1 MNMDNIKKNNFSSYN
16 LAPGDMYRLDIRENV
31 ERSRKQDDWLWWGDM
46 NDYPQFVLELME
58 KSATLAVCLNSK
70 ITIGYGKGVEIK
82 DKGNVLVNR
91 YETISELYYK
101 LLSDLWIFG
110 GFACEIIWS
119 KDGTSIESIYHLP
132 FQNIRVKKPYEE
144 QHERDV
150 EYYYYCENWKAQRKV
165 ITRFDSLN
173 PVDRNG
179 RQIYY
184 WKNYTPSN
192 NKFYPL
198 LPWQS
203 GVNSAVLESEIW
215 EFHKTNLATS
225 LLPNL
230 NVSLIG
236 SPTPQEKE
244 EIYEELVR
252 SYSGKWGQK
261 LMLSFSDLPENR
273 PVIETISNNA
283 NSSLYVDVLTLA
295 QSATLSSCQISS
307 PLLVGLHIGVA
318 NGFSSNADEIKT
330 ATQHLL
336 DFVIKPQLDK
346 MNMGLESILSLKY
359 NQPVYIVNQYQ
370 NTENL

>member
-1 MNMDNIKKNNFSSYN
+1 MDNIKKNNFSSYN

-101 LLSDLWIFG
+101 LLADLWIFG
-110 GFACEIIWS
+110 GFACEIIWA

-295 QSATLSSCQISS
+295 QSATLSANQISS

>member
-1 MNMDNIKKNNFSSYN
+1 MNNVNKQIFNSYN
-16 LAPGDMYRLDIRENV
+16 LAPGDMYRLDVRENV
-31 ERSRKQDDWLWWGDM
+31 ERSIKKDEWLWWGDM

-70 ITIGYGKGVEIK
+70 ITISFGKGVEIEGM
-82 DKGNVLVNR
+82 GNTMVNR
-91 YETISELYYK
+91 YESISELYYK
-101 LLSDLWIFG
+101 LLADVWIFG
-110 GFACEIIWS
+110 GFAIEVIWS
-119 KDGTSIESIYHLP
+119 KDGNNVESIYHLP
-132 FQNIRVKKPYEE
+132 FQNIRVKKPLEE
-144 QHERDV
+144 QHERDI
-150 EYYYYCENWKAQRKV
+150 ENYYYCENWKAQRKI
-165 ITRFDSLN
+165 ITRFDGLN
-173 PVDRNG
+173 PVDRSG

-244 EIYEELVR
+244 EIYEELIR

-261 LMLSFSDLPENR
+261 LMLSFSDSPDTR

-283 NSSLYVDVLTLA
+283 NSSLYIDVLTLA
-295 QSATLSSCQISS
+295 QSATISANQISS
-307 PLLVGLHIGVA
+307 PLLIGAHIGVA

-330 ATQHLL
+330 ATQHLV
-336 DFVIKPQLDK
+336 DFVIKPQIEK
-346 MNMGLESILSLKY
+346 MNMGLENVLALKY
-359 NQPVYIVNQYQ
+359 NKPVQIINHFQ

>member
-1 MNMDNIKKNNFSSYN
+1 MNNPQKSTFNAYN

-31 ERSRKQDDWLWWGDM
+31 ERHIKKDDWLWWGDM

-70 ITIGYGKGVEIK
+70 ITISFGKGVELEGM
-82 DKGNVLVNR
+82 GNSMVNR
-91 YETISELYYK
+91 YESISELYYK
-101 LLSDLWIFG
+101 LLADVWIFG

-119 KDGTSIESIYHLP
+119 KDGNNIESIYHLP
-132 FQNIRVKKPYEE
+132 FQNLRVKKPLED
-144 QHERDV
+144 QHER
-150 EYYYYCENWKAQRKV
+150 ETECYYYCENWKASRKI
-165 ITRFDSLN
+165 ITRFDALN
-173 PVDRNG
+173 PVDRSG

-192 NKFYPL
+192 NRFYPL
-198 LPWQS
+198 LPWQA

-215 EFHKTNLATS
+215 DFHKTNLSTS

-261 LMLSFSDLPENR
+261 LMLSFSDSPETR
-273 PVIETISNNA
+273 PVIETISNSA
-283 NSSLYVDVLTLA
+283 NSSLYIDVLSLA
-295 QSATLSSCQISS
+295 QSSTISANQISS
-307 PLLVGLHIGVA
+307 PLLIGAHIGIA

-330 ATQHLL
+330 ATQHLV
-336 DFVIKPQLDK
+336 DFVIRPQIEK
-346 MNMGLESILSLKY
+346 MNMGLENVLALKY
-359 NQPVYIVNQYQ
+359 NKPINIINFFQ